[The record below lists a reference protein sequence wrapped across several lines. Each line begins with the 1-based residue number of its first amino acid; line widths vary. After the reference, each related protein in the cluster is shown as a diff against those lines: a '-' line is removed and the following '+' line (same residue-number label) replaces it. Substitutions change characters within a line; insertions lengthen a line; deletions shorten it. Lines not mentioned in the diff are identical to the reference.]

1 MSFSSH
7 SSFHLSFV
15 GSICFPTTQTQ
26 EVEVSPHTR
35 QKHQRMHMEQH
46 WLLFSLH
53 IVHQFP
59 LMLHLMN
66 MELLLLQFTPPTVQ
80 LPKWWDHLL
89 PTTNRRLP
97 HPTLHHH
104 LHLTVNQLKQLL
116 HTVSLQSHFHLIN
129 PKSPAY
135 HTVHPQV
142 IFSEQILSPQNR
154 SLFNEWFNQTQD
166 IPYNR

>member
-1 MSFSSH
+1 MSRCSLTMFFSSH
-7 SSFHLSFV
+7 SRFHLSFV
-15 GSICFPTTQTQ
+15 GSICFLTTQMQ
-26 EVEVSPHTR
+26 EVEVFPHTR

-80 LPKWWDHLL
+80 LPKWVDHLL
-89 PTTNRRLP
+89 PTTNRRLRLP
-97 HPTLHHH
+97 HPTLHRH

-116 HTVSLQSHFHLIN
+116 HILSRQSQHHFLLIRN
-129 PKSPAY
+129 HKSHVY
-135 HTVHPQV
+135 HMVHPQV
-142 IFSEQILSPQNR
+142 ICF
-154 SLFNEWFNQTQD
+154 
-166 IPYNR
+166 